1 MIKIDSTFVPTRPS
15 FSQRIFFR
23 TGRRVYKRMC
33 VCYRVCEIIIRRGKK
48 NTDFKIS
55 YEKTKSYPI
64 VKVTLKIAKDIR
76 PVCQHRDSLTKWP
89 LLSCDVCASRLIK
102 RDGRRKVSP
111 LLPRNEYK
119 STIERTEGD
128 LSIHI

>member
-1 MIKIDSTFVPTRPS
+1 MLS
-15 FSQRIFFR
+15 
-23 TGRRVYKRMC
+23 RVRNNKKRKKKHRFQDI
-33 VCYRVCEIIIRRGKK
+33 VRKKQNHIRLLKLR
-48 NTDFKIS
+48 
-55 YEKTKSYPI
+55 
-64 VKVTLKIAKDIR
+64 LKIAKDIR

-89 LLSCDVCASRLIK
+89 LLFCDVCASRLIK